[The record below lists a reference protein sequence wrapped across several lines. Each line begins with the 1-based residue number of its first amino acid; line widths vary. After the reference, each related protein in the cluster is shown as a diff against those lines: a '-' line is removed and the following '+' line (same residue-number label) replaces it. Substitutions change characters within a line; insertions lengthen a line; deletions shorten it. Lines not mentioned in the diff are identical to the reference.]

1 MKNIYNE
8 TIESLEETLKA
19 NGFKP
24 FAAKQ
29 IYDWIYKKKVLDFS
43 LMSNL
48 NKTLRQFLSE
58 HYTVGSLD
66 IFSKQS
72 SHDGTKKYLFSLD
85 DKHLI
90 ESVLM
95 VYEYGYSLCVTTQV
109 GCNIGCSFC
118 ASGLQKRIR
127 NLTIAEMVMQVLE
140 VEKDNAIKIT
150 HVVIMGTGEPF
161 DNFDHVMGFIDV
173 INHAHGLEIG
183 ARHITVSTSGIV
195 PKIYTFADMKRQVN
209 LAISLHAPNNQIR
222 SSIMKINDVYPI
234 HKLIDSV
241 KYYIDKTNR
250 RVTFEYI
257 LLDGVN
263 DKLEHANALSDLLR
277 GINCYVNLIRYNAV
291 DEFSF
296 KASQKDNAQKFYD
309 QLKKRKIQAT
319 LRRELGSDIDAACGQ
334 LRSKALK
341 K

>member
-8 TIESLEETLKA
+8 TISSLEETLKQ
-19 NGFKP
+19 NGFKA

-29 IYDWIYKKKVLDFS
+29 IFEWIYKKKVLDFFE
-43 LMSNL
+43 MSNL
-48 NKTLRQFLSE
+48 HKDLRTFLSS
-58 HYTVGSLD
+58 HYKVESLSL
-66 IFSKQS
+66 FSKQVAK
-72 SHDGTKKYLFSLD
+72 DGTKKYLFSLS

-127 NLTIAEMVMQVLE
+127 NLTIAEMVMQILE
-140 VEKDNAIKIT
+140 VEKDNDIKIS

-161 DNFDHVMGFIDV
+161 DNFEHVMGFIDV

-195 PKIYTFADMKRQVN
+195 PKIYAFADMKRQVN
-209 LAISLHAPNNQIR
+209 LAVSLHAPNNTIR

-257 LLDGVN
+257 LLDGIN
-263 DKLEHANALSDLLR
+263 DSVDHANQLSDLLR
-277 GINCYVNLIRYNAV
+277 GLNCYVNLIRYNAV
-291 DEFSF
+291 DEFSY
-296 KASQKDNAQKFYD
+296 KASQKDNAQKFYE

>member
-1 MKNIYNE
+1 MKNIFNE
-8 TIESLEETLKA
+8 TINALQETLK
-19 NGFKP
+19 NHSFKP

-29 IYDWIYKKKVLDFS
+29 IYDWIYKKKVLDFN

-48 NKTLRQFLSE
+48 NKDLRAFLNE
-58 HYTVGSLD
+58 HYTFGTLD

-72 SHDGTKKYLFSLD
+72 SSDGTKKYLFSLD

-161 DNFDHVMGFIDV
+161 DNYDNVMGFIDV
-173 INHAHGLEIG
+173 INQPHGLEIG

-195 PKIYTFADMKRQVN
+195 PKIYAFADKKSQVN
-209 LAISLHAPNNQIR
+209 LAISLHAPNNKIR
-222 SSIMKINDVYPI
+222 SNIMKINDVYPL
-234 HKLIDSV
+234 HALIDSV

-263 DKLEHANALSDLLR
+263 DSVNHANELSDLLR
-277 GINCYVNLIRYNAV
+277 GLNCYVNLIRYNAV
-291 DEFSF
+291 DEFDF
-296 KASQKDNAQKFYD
+296 KASQKDRAQAFFD